1 MVFWWFYMY
10 LENILYIPLCVCMHA
25 CLGQEAQ
32 ALVVTVQVAK
42 DKAFL

>member
-1 MVFWWFYMY
+1 MVFWWVYVY
-10 LENILYIPLCVCMHA
+10 LENILYIRVCTHA

-42 DKAFL
+42 DKPFS